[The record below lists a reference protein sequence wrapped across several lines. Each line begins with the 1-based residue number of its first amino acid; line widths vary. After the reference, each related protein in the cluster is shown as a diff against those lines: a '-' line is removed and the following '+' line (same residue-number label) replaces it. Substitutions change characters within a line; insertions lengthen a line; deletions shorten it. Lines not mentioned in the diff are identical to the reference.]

1 MPELPEVE
9 VAVQILRA
17 ATEGRTIVRAA
28 VMHPSLRARLAPSR
42 LRSLAGLRVDR
53 VERRGKHQLLH
64 LDDGRAL
71 HAHFRM
77 AGDWL
82 IDRTAALP
90 PRFARAVVELDD
102 GARIWLVDPRAL
114 STLEVREGP
123 AALDLRLGPD
133 ANDPALRPRDLARAF
148 ARRRGAIKPVLL
160 DQGVIAGIG
169 NIYAAEVLW
178 RARLDPRAPAASL
191 SQRELTR
198 LLGAIQSV
206 MRRALGGTIRFAV
219 YGREGLLCRRRCGAK
234 IERIVQAGRST
245 YFCPSCQPSLRRRS
259 RRVNRAPRAVPP

>member
-9 VAVQILRA
+9 AAVQILRT
-17 ATEGRTIVRAA
+17 ATEGRTIVRAT

-42 LRSLAGLRVDR
+42 LRSLAGVRVDR
-53 VERRGKHQLLH
+53 VERRGKHQLLY

-82 IDRTAALP
+82 VDRASASP

-114 STLEVREGP
+114 STLDVRDG
-123 AALDLRLGPD
+123 AATLDLRLGPD
-133 ANDPALRPRDLARAF
+133 ATDPMLRAADLVRVL

-160 DQGVIAGIG
+160 DQSVIAGIG
-169 NIYAAEVLW
+169 NIYAAEALW
-178 RARLDPRAPAASL
+178 HARLDPRAPAASL
-191 SQRELTR
+191 TEREVTQ
-198 LLGAIQSV
+198 LLRAIRSV
-206 MRRALGGTIRFAV
+206 MRRALAGTIRFAV
-219 YGREGLLCRRRCGAK
+219 YDREGLACRRCRST
-234 IERIVQAGRST
+234 IERIIQAGRST
-245 YFCPSCQPSLRRRS
+245 YFCPHCQGSARAWPRKIN
-259 RRVNRAPRAVPP
+259 RVPRVARP